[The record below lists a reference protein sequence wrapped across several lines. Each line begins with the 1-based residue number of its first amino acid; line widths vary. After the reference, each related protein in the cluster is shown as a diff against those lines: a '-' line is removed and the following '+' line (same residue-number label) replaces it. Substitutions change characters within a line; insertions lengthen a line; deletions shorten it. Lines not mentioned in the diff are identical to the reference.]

1 MNPRKLMT
9 ITKVAS
15 SAQITG
21 QSCSPYSHAK
31 TAGDVS
37 TATKVAARVS
47 RRHSVCS
54 AICSAARCGPRSV
67 LSRSAIGPLP
77 EYCGQG
83 LFTDQDVQINLDLLP
98 GSPGLPVGAAT
109 AGRCGV
115 YRARSLRSSL
125 AAALVVATMCAVPAS
140 AAAAPELTP
149 CRGRSEEHTSE

>member
-15 SAQITG
+15 SAQIRG
-21 QSCSPYSHAK
+21 QSCSPYSQAK

-77 EYCGQG
+77 EYCGRG
-83 LFTDQDVQINLDLLP
+83 LFTDQDVQINLDL
-98 GSPGLPVGAAT
+98 SPGPVGRPAGAAT
-109 AGRCGV
+109 EGRCGV
-115 YRARSLRSSL
+115 YRAPSLRSSF
-125 AAALVVATMCAVPAS
+125 AAALAVAALSALPAS
-140 AAAAPELTP
+140 AAAAPELT
-149 CRGRSEEHTSE
+149 